1 MCLEPEASGEEWNGT
16 NDSSSALQSLDF
28 SPTPCLT
35 DTLPP
40 SLGGAHYHPGHTSGE
55 QAWPTPTHTDPSNHP
70 APVSP
75 HKAFNNSPTPSISF
89 HLMVSQPPKADI
101 HPLPVIV
108 AAPPT
113 HRSIQTTACL
123 KYTLLTPPFHYSNP
137 PHNIVGF
144 CKSLSPG
151 SHNITLTFPR
161 IGLECPHTIK

>member
-35 DTLPP
+35 HPDTLPP

-89 HLMVSQPPKADI
+89 HLMVSPSPKGRHPPSHSGCPTHPPI
-101 HPLPVIV
+101 HPDHCLSQKHPFNSPIPLFD
-108 AAPPT
+108 PPSQY
-113 HRSIQTTACL
+113 RR
-123 KYTLLTPPFHYSNP
+123 LL
-137 PHNIVGF
+137 
-144 CKSLSPG
+144 
-151 SHNITLTFPR
+151 
-161 IGLECPHTIK
+161 